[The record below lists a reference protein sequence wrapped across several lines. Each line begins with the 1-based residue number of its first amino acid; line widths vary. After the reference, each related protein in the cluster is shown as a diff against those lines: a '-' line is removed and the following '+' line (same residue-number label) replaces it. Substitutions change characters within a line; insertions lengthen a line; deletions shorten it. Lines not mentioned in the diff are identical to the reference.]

1 MPQCGESGCWISDSR
16 QTDCLLSTE
25 FAEFSPNVPVAGD
38 RFRLGHSTDLRRFRR
53 IFIKG
58 GSDCCQTYTRTTLET
73 TRGIDINLLLTIN
86 EARSCRTV
94 WIPLARLC
102 AHCMRARARSCRIQ
116 FQMCVLSHIR
126 LSRKP
131 RDSTATSFALPIY
144 HFFFLLLF
152 FSNRF
157 IRLQP
162 AERLVAG
169 MIGVHFENHMER
181 HES

>member
-16 QTDCLLSTE
+16 QTDCLLSAE

-38 RFRLGHSTDLRRFRR
+38 RFRLGRSTDLRRFRR

-73 TRGIDINLLLTIN
+73 TRGIDIHLLLTIN

-102 AHCMRARARSCRIQ
+102 AHCMRARARDSAGFSFKCASYRTSAFRANRETRQPRVLHCRFI
-116 FQMCVLSHIR
+116 I
-126 LSRKP
+126 
-131 RDSTATSFALPIY
+131 
-144 HFFFLLLF
+144 F
-152 FSNRF
+152 FSFYFLFPTDLSVCSLRSV
-157 IRLQP
+157 R
-162 AERLVAG
+162 
-169 MIGVHFENHMER
+169 
-181 HES
+181 